1 MPTKKDLLEEHK
13 TILQLLENSD
23 FEKLKNFL
31 KKHFQQ
37 EEKFFETSLDENIYS
52 PLQMLKSEH
61 KLLLEYLEDNQI
73 ELFKELLRYHLFK
86 EETQIYTLL

>member
-13 TILQLLENSD
+13 TILQLLEKSE
-23 FEKLKNFL
+23 FEQLNNFL

-37 EEKFFETSLDENIYS
+37 EEKFFETYFDENRYS
-52 PLQMLKSEH
+52 PLQMVKNEH
-61 KLLLEYLEDNQI
+61 SLLLEYLQRGDI
-73 ELFKELLRYHLFK
+73 DLFKELLKYHLFK